1 MAASSFVHVDSSTTT
16 SIGPSLLGPILL
28 IYIYCNKFTFTNS
41 HLHTTLAWYT
51 HYMLYFDR
59 VSKEYENGNKVLDS
73 ISLTINQGELVSIVG
88 HSGAG
93 KTTLVKLLLAEEH
106 PTEGTV
112 SFNSDNVSD
121 LRGKDMT
128 NYRRKIGVVFQD
140 FRLIPNKTAYENVAF
155 AMEAAGKHDDDI
167 KEDVPHVLDLVDL
180 KSKMHHFPHQLS
192 GGEQQRVAIAR
203 AIINRPEII
212 IADEPTGNL
221 DPLNTYDI
229 VQILKKINDLG
240 TTVILTT
247 HNKGIVDNLGRRVI
261 TMEDGRVTRD
271 QKSGK
276 FTL

>member
-1 MAASSFVHVDSSTTT
+1 
-16 SIGPSLLGPILL
+16 
-28 IYIYCNKFTFTNS
+28 
-41 HLHTTLAWYT
+41 
-51 HYMLYFDR
+51 MLYFDQ
-59 VSKEYENGNKVLDS
+59 VSKEYSDGNKVLDN
-73 ISLTINQGELVSIVG
+73 ISLTVHQGELVSIVG

-93 KTTLVKLLLAEEH
+93 KTTLIKLLLAEEQ

-112 SFNSDNVSD
+112 SFHSDNIST
-121 LRGKDMT
+121 LKGKDMV
-128 NYRRKIGVVFQD
+128 NYRRKVGVVFQD
-140 FRLIPNKTAYENVAF
+140 FRLIANKTAYENVAF
-155 AMEAAGKHDDDI
+155 AMEAAGKMDEDI
-167 KEDVPHVLDLVDL
+167 KEDVPHVLELVDL

-261 TMEDGRVTRD
+261 TMEDGRITRD

-276 FTL
+276 FTM